1 MEKRANNKVD
11 YRNIRN
17 LQELQY
23 QRRLLSSK
31 IEHQEMMVVYK
42 LGCVWEF
49 ISPTNL
55 MSLGVNALKTH
66 SRPFN
71 IIYNAVGFVKN
82 ILKRRRS

>member
-1 MEKRANNKVD
+1 MKKKVNKVD
-11 YRNIRN
+11 YRSIRN
-17 LQELQY
+17 LEELHY
-23 QRRLLSSK
+23 QRRLLASK

-49 ISPTNL
+49 ISPSNL
-55 MSLGVNALKTH
+55 LDMGVKALSVH

-71 IIYNAVGFVKN
+71 IFYNAVGFIRN

>member
-1 MEKRANNKVD
+1 MEKKANKVD
-11 YRNIRN
+11 YRSIRN
-17 LQELQY
+17 LQDLQY

-49 ISPTNL
+49 ISPSNL
-55 MSLGVNALKTH
+55 LNMGVRALATH

-71 IIYNAVGFVKN
+71 FFYNTVGFVKN
-82 ILKRRRS
+82 VIRKRRS